1 MRFDLFSHVPWPEG
15 TDPQKIFHQTTEQVQ
30 HGEDLGFQGAWL
42 AEHHFTR
49 YGLASSSL
57 LLASSIAARTST
69 IRLGTAVL
77 VPPLHNPIRLAEDVA
92 TLDSIAG
99 GRLDVGFGRG
109 SAGYEYNGYNV
120 DQEEGQGRFQET
132 IGMMQGLWTTPD
144 YTHNGRYF
152 QINKA
157 NLVPPTV
164 QKPHPPIYIAA
175 TRTLA
180 TLEFVVSTGH
190 PLILGVVLDTSD
202 ALDLC
207 QRFVE
212 MSREVGHSVPM
223 SRVPFSRYFY
233 VAETEEQA
241 RKDTQAPL
249 SWTLDMIQWRRTF
262 TESSEVH
269 QRLDD
274 WRSTRTELPPSY
286 DYLFENRAI
295 IGNPDYCIARIK
307 EIQQRGIEH
316 FICNFEFGGMD
327 HHKVMRSMELFARDV
342 MPHFA

>member
-1 MRFDLFSHVPWPEG
+1 MRFDLFSRLPWPEG

-164 QKPHPPIYIAA
+164 QKPHPRIYIAA

-180 TLEFVVSTGH
+180 TLEFVVSTG
-190 PLILGVVLDTSD
+190 
-202 ALDLC
+202 
-207 QRFVE
+207 
-212 MSREVGHSVPM
+212 
-223 SRVPFSRYFY
+223 
-233 VAETEEQA
+233 
-241 RKDTQAPL
+241 
-249 SWTLDMIQWRRTF
+249 
-262 TESSEVH
+262 
-269 QRLDD
+269 
-274 WRSTRTELPPSY
+274 PPS
-286 DYLFENRAI
+286 
-295 IGNPDYCIARIK
+295 
-307 EIQQRGIEH
+307 H
-316 FICNFEFGGMD
+316 SGGGAG
-327 HHKVMRSMELFARDV
+327 H
-342 MPHFA
+342 

>member
-1 MRFDLFSHVPWPEG
+1 MYPR
-15 TDPQKIFHQTTEQVQ
+15 
-30 HGEDLGFQGAWL
+30 A
-42 AEHHFTR
+42 
-49 YGLASSSL
+49 
-57 LLASSIAARTST
+57 
-69 IRLGTAVL
+69 
-77 VPPLHNPIRLAEDVA
+77 
-92 TLDSIAG
+92 
-99 GRLDVGFGRG
+99 
-109 SAGYEYNGYNV
+109 
-120 DQEEGQGRFQET
+120 
-132 IGMMQGLWTTPD
+132 
-144 YTHNGRYF
+144 
-152 QINKA
+152 
-157 NLVPPTV
+157 
-164 QKPHPPIYIAA
+164 
-175 TRTLA
+175 
-180 TLEFVVSTGH
+180 H

-212 MSREVGHSVPM
+212 MSREAGHSVPM

-295 IGNPDYCIARIK
+295 IGNSDYCIARIK